1 MHFWTTIVLHY
12 LAVNALAQFI
22 YSGSDSDLVIDPL
35 VKNASRVTADLYKHC
50 KFEHEGVVIRG
61 EACVGEAVKI
71 MIAFMSNAV
80 SAHQGDDEAVVLLNS
95 IGVGDEVLQTTI
107 KESSTTT
114 AISFGASLD
123 SPRPKPKR
131 DASKAEE
138 LLENFNNR
146 LHRRSGGRE
155 DIRAVGLDHATAQS
169 KGGLAVR
176 TNVRS
181 DDAAALYV
189 YSNASHATAA
199 FEKDPSLSIG
209 RRTISYDQGVELNGM
224 QGFKL
229 EARWVDKDFRLD
241 EVEAALLNFV
251 SGNVSSVMPQVPLYT
266 LSDAWAFVSCGK
278 THGRTN
284 DQIKLQGKL
293 ISLDGNAGNDFENG
307 GLINCDRFKEAQ

>member
-95 IGVGDEVLQTTI
+95 IGVGDEVLQTAV

-114 AISFGASLD
+114 AISFGASPD
-123 SPRPKPKR
+123 SPGPKSRR
-131 DASKAEE
+131 DASKAGE

-229 EARWVDKDFRLD
+229 ELRWVDKDFGLD
-241 EVEAALLNFV
+241 EVEAALLKFV
-251 SGNVSSVMPQVPLYT
+251 SGNVSSVMPQAPLYT
-266 LSDAWAFVSCGK
+266 ASDAWAFVSCGR
-278 THGRTN
+278 TYGRTN
-284 DQIKLQGKL
+284 NQIKLQGKL
-293 ISLDGNAGNDFENG
+293 ISLDDNAGNDFEND
-307 GLINCDRFKEAQ
+307 GLINCDRFEEAQ

>member
-1 MHFWTTIVLHY
+1 MHFWTTIALQY

-22 YSGSDSDLVIDPL
+22 YSGSDSDLVIGSL
-35 VKNASRVTADLYKHC
+35 VKDASQVTADLYEHC
-50 KFEHEGVVIRG
+50 KFEHQGVVLGG
-61 EACVGEAVKI
+61 EACIGEAVKI

-95 IGVGDEVLQTTI
+95 IGVGDEVLRP
-107 KESSTTT
+107 
-114 AISFGASLD
+114 G
-123 SPRPKPKR
+123 PKPKR
-131 DASKAEE
+131 DASKAGE

-146 LHRRSGGRE
+146 LLRRSGGRE

-176 TNVRS
+176 TNVWS